1 MTQTQPDAPNPRP
14 PERESEAQFLVGVLS
29 LLIGGLLLSMSAIL
43 YLAGG
48 AAQLDGEGMPRF
60 QLVAAIGAGLF
71 ALGAALEAPRMLE
84 VARQRKSMHAVNA
97 VLMSVLAF
105 VLLGIVN
112 FLSARHDFWR
122 ADLTQEGLYT
132 LSEESRG
139 LVAALERDVRVV
151 VLLPSDQD
159 HEAAPIQALLDQYQS
174 ATSHLL
180 VERQDLRRKTR
191 LEQQQLLEELEL
203 GGRFEDEVLGV
214 VVQSGVRTED
224 GWKKQR
230 SKHIPKSEMWE
241 EGFEQQRKRTFVGE
255 QKISSAIREVLEEA
269 RPKLY
274 FLTGHEEAKTDDFGD
289 QQGLGNMVRLL
300 RQKDFEV
307 ATLNLTEAGS
317 IPADANLVVVA
328 GPRVPLGER
337 EVEALT
343 GWVKSGGD
351 LLVALEPVIDNRRGE
366 TVFSTT
372 GLEPLLRDDYGVV
385 PQDRI
390 ILAQVQTAQ
399 GIGIMD
405 QTVCDQHDAS
415 HPAVAPLA
423 KREARIYFPALAR
436 PITVAPAAGATTVEL
451 VMSGKF
457 TRGMFSTGDPF
468 RMQREQRPPPDQA
481 PGPFTLLVSSERVI
495 GEGDAQKKSRVV
507 VAGDVDWLA
516 NAAIGEAQFYNLEL
530 FINVASWAM
539 ERETR
544 VVGKATRPKSY
555 KLEMPPETLAA
566 MKLFSFFGLPAVAIC
581 LGLFAWLLRRR

>member
-1 MTQTQPDAPNPRP
+1 MSQPTLP
-14 PERESEAQFLVGVLS
+14 PERESEAQFVIGVLS
-29 LLIGGLLLSMSAIL
+29 LLIGGLLLAMSAIL
-43 YLAGG
+43 FFTTGG
-48 AAQLDGEGMPRF
+48 AQLEGEGMPPFRI
-60 QLVAAIGAGLF
+60 VAAIGAGLF
-71 ALGAALEAPRMLE
+71 ALGAALEAPRLLE

-97 VLMSVLAF
+97 VLMSLLAF

-122 ADLTQEGLYT
+122 ADLTSDGLYT
-132 LSEESRG
+132 LSEDSRN
-139 LVAALERDVRVV
+139 LVAPLDRDVRVV

-159 HEAAPIQALLDQYQS
+159 HEAAPIQAILDQYQAAS
-174 ATSHLL
+174 SHVL
-180 VERQDLRRKTR
+180 VERQDLRSKTR
-191 LEQQQLLEELEL
+191 LENQQLLEELEL

-214 VVQSGVRTED
+214 VVQSGVRTQD

-241 EGFEQQRKRTFVGE
+241 EGFEQQRKKTFVGE

-274 FLTGHEEAKTDDFGD
+274 FLVGHEEAKTDDFTGE
-289 QQGLGNMVRLL
+289 QGLGAMVRLL

-307 ATLNLTEAGS
+307 ATLNLTETGKV
-317 IPADANLVVVA
+317 PDDCNLLVIA
-328 GPRVPLGER
+328 GPRVALGQR

-343 GWVKSGGD
+343 GWLKSGGD
-351 LLVALEPVIDNRRGE
+351 ALVALEPVIDNRRGE
-366 TVFSTT
+366 TAFSTT
-372 GLEPLLRDDYGVV
+372 GLEQLLRDDYGVA

-399 GIGIMD
+399 GIGIID
-405 QTVCDQHDAS
+405 QTACDQHDMT
-415 HPAVAPLA
+415 HPAVAPLG
-423 KREARIYFPALAR
+423 KRGARIFFPALAR
-436 PITVAPAAGATTVEL
+436 PLATTPATGAKTTEL
-451 VMSGKF
+451 VMTGNF

-495 GEGDAQKKSRVV
+495 GEGEAPKRSRVV
-507 VAGDVDWLA
+507 VTGDADWLA
-516 NAAIGEAQFYNLEL
+516 NVAINEAQFYNLEL
-530 FINVASWAM
+530 FINAVSWAM

-544 VVGKATRPKSY
+544 LIGKTSRPKSY
-555 KLEMPPETLAA
+555 KLEMTPETLAA

>member
-1 MTQTQPDAPNPRP
+1 MTQTPPTPRT
-14 PERESEAQFLVGVLS
+14 PEPESEAQFLVGVLS

-71 ALGAALEAPRMLE
+71 ALGAALEAPRLLE

-97 VLMSVLAF
+97 ILMSALAF
-105 VLLGIVN
+105 VLLVIVN

-139 LVAALERDVRVV
+139 RVAQLDRDVRVV
-151 VLLPSDQD
+151 VLLPGDQD
-159 HEAAPIQALLDQYQS
+159 HEAAPILALLDQYQAAS
-174 ATSHLL
+174 SHVL
-180 VERQDLRRKTR
+180 VERHDVRRKSR

-203 GGRFEDEVLGV
+203 AGRFEDEIQGV
-214 VVQSGVRTED
+214 VVQSGVRTTD

-241 EGFEQQRKRTFVGE
+241 EGLEQRKRTFVGE
-255 QKISSAIREVLEEA
+255 QKITSAIAEVLEEQ

-289 QQGLGNMVRLL
+289 PQGLGGLARLL
-300 RQKDFEV
+300 KQKDFEV
-307 ATLNLTEAGS
+307 ATLNLAEAGS
-317 IPADANLVVVA
+317 VPADANLLVVA
-328 GPRVPLGER
+328 GPRVALGAR

-343 GWVKSGGD
+343 GWLKSGGD
-351 LLVALEPVIDNRRGE
+351 ALIALEPVIDNRRGE
-366 TVFSTT
+366 TVFSAT
-372 GLEPLLRDDYGVV
+372 GLEPLLREDYGVA
-385 PQDRI
+385 PLDRLI
-390 ILAQVQTAQ
+390 FSQVQTAQ
-399 GIGIMD
+399 GVMIGD

-423 KREARIYFPALAR
+423 KREARIYFPAWAR
-436 PITVAPAAGATTVEL
+436 PLTLSPTPGATTVEL

-457 TRGMFSTGDPF
+457 TRGMFSTGDLA
-468 RMQREQRPPPDQA
+468 RMQREQRIPPDQA
-481 PGPFTLLVSSERVI
+481 PGPFTLLVSSERMI
-495 GEGDAQKKSRVV
+495 GEGDAQKKSRVI

-516 NAAIGEAQFYNLEL
+516 NAAVGEAQFYNLEL

-555 KLEMPPETLAA
+555 KLEMSPETLAA

>member
-1 MTQTQPDAPNPRP
+1 MTKPTLP

-29 LLIGGLLLSMSAIL
+29 LLFGGLLLVASLIL
-43 YLAGG
+43 FLAGG

-60 QLVAAIGAGLF
+60 RIVAAIGAGLF
-71 ALGAALEAPRMLE
+71 ALGAALEFPRVLE
-84 VARQRKSMHAVNA
+84 LARQRKSMHAVNA

-105 VLLGIVN
+105 ILLGIVN

-139 LVAALERDVRVV
+139 LAAALDRDVRVV

-159 HEAAPIQALLDQYQS
+159 HEAGPIQALLDQYQT
-174 ATSHLL
+174 ATSHVL
-180 VERQDLRRKTR
+180 VERHDIRRKTR
-191 LEQQQLLEELEL
+191 LEQTQLLEELAL
-203 GGRFEDEVLGV
+203 AGRFEDEIQGV
-214 VVQSGVRTED
+214 VVQSGVRTPE

-255 QKISSAIREVLEEA
+255 QKISSAIREVLEEK

-274 FLTGHEEAKTDDFGD
+274 FLTGHEEASTEDFGGE
-289 QQGLGNMVRLL
+289 QGLGGMARLL
-300 RQKDFEV
+300 RQKDFEL
-307 ATLNLTEAGS
+307 APLNLTETGS
-317 IPADANLVVVA
+317 VPADASLLVIA
-328 GPRVPLGER
+328 GPRVALGQR
-337 EVEALT
+337 EVDALT
-343 GWVKSGGD
+343 GWLKSGGD
-351 LLVALEPVIDNRRGE
+351 ALVMLEPVIANRRGE
-366 TVFSTT
+366 TAFSST
-372 GLEPLLRDDYGVV
+372 GLEQLLRDDYGITAK
-385 PQDRI
+385 DRLLFSQI
-390 ILAQVQTAQ
+390 QSPQ
-399 GIGIMD
+399 GIGISD
-405 QTVCDQHDAS
+405 QTACDQHDPS

-423 KREARIYFPALAR
+423 KRGARIFFPALAR
-436 PITVAPAAGATTVEL
+436 PLATTPAEGATTVEL
-451 VMSGKF
+451 VMSGNF
-457 TRGMFSTGDPF
+457 TRGMFSTADLA
-468 RMQREQRPPPDQA
+468 RMQREGRIPPDQA
-481 PGPFTLLVSSERVI
+481 PGPFTLLASSERVV
-495 GEGDAQKKSRVV
+495 GEGDAQKRSRVV

-539 ERETR
+539 EREAR
-544 VVGKATRPKSY
+544 VIGKATRPKSY